1 MLGLYPVAAKPLA
14 TSGLSNAYAFSAS
27 NGTYATTGQSAI
39 ILRSK
44 VVSAASG
51 AYATTGQSAIILR
64 SKVVLADNGAYS
76 VAGQDATLLRSKAL
90 TGDFGAYTTTG
101 VPAVIT
107 YGGGPGPVVVTD
119 QLLITL
125 RSFTER
131 RRF

>member
-1 MLGLYPVAAKPLA
+1 MLGFYPTASQPIG
-14 TSGLSNAYAFSAS
+14 SNGLVNAYALLAN
-27 NGTYATTGQSAI
+27 NGVYSTTGQSAAI
-39 ILRSK
+39 SRSRM
-44 VVSAASG
+44 VLAGNGS
-51 AYATTGQSAIILR
+51 YQTTGQS
-64 SKVVLADNGAYS
+64 
-76 VAGQDATLLRSKAL
+76 ATLLRSKAL

-107 YGGGPGPVVVTD
+107 YSGGPSPIVVTD